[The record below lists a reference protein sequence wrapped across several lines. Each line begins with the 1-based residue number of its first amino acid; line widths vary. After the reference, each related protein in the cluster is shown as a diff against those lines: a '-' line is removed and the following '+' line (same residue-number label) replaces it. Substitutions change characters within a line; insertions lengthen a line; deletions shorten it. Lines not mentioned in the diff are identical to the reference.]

1 MISDLPC
8 QGVTDSRLLD
18 GRGILDLADKR
29 GVPRRQGCGLIDLRS
44 RLRSGEKTWQRDA
57 LGHAL
62 CNPEREPFADMAAHL
77 LHEFRRARD
86 PEEPGES
93 VEDALPDAHD
103 RIDRLLPDIEDT
115 PDEAK
120 QDIPAGLDQIDTL
133 EIAGDL
139 VPLPDD
145 DAERVVLPEQVDDA
159 GEPGADRLPE
169 PGCTILCG
177 ADKPV
182 PSGADRTDDG
192 VPVVPEQVHPGNR
205 GRDREEE
212 SEELE
217 LVPEPLSAG
226 DDRADRAIPGVPD
239 PVDRPG
245 DHTADLLPPV
255 HEPAGDV
262 IPIRCQEVE
271 RRPQTDDPD
280 NDPRKRVCQES
291 RGERPR

>member
-8 QGVTDSRLLD
+8 QGATDSRLLD
-18 GRGILDLADKR
+18 DCSILDLADER
-29 GVPRRQGCGLIDLRS
+29 GVPRRQGCDLIDPRS
-44 RLRSGEKTWQRDA
+44 RLRSGEKTRQRDA

-77 LHEFRRARD
+77 LHEFRRAGD
-86 PEEPGES
+86 PEEPGNG
-93 VEDALPDAHD
+93 VEDILPDTHD
-103 RIDRLLPDIEDT
+103 GVDRLLPDIED
-115 PDEAK
+115 PVDEAE
-120 QDIPAGLDQIDTL
+120 QDVLPGLDQVDAL
-133 EIAGDL
+133 KIAGDL

-192 VPVVPEQVHPGNR
+192 VPVVPEQVHAGDR

-217 LVPEPLSAG
+217 LVPEPLGAG

-255 HEPAGDV
+255 HEPARDI
-262 IPIRCQEVE
+262 IPIRCQEIE
-271 RRPQTDDPD
+271 RRPQTDDSQD
-280 NDPRKRVCQES
+280 DPGDRVSE
-291 RGERPR
+291 